1 MSHIQMPEDLYIPVV
16 PHDPSLGDPSK
27 DWMAIVSLV
36 LGIIGLCIGFFL
48 VWCGLPLSIASI
60 ILGVLGLK
68 STQRVLAIIGIA
80 LGGLI
85 LLWSLIA
92 LLCLG
97 GAVGMGMLEGI
108 INY

>member
-16 PHDPSLGDPSK
+16 PHDPSLGDPGK

-36 LGIIGLCIGFFL
+36 SSIIGLCVGFFFFF
-48 VWCGLPLSIASI
+48 CGLPLSIVSI

-85 LLWSLIA
+85 LLWSLIS

-97 GAVGMGMLEGI
+97 GAVGLGMLEGVTT
-108 INY
+108 Y

>member
-1 MSHIQMPEDLYIPVV
+1 MSEIHTPDEVYIPVV

-36 LGIIGLCIGFFL
+36 SGIIGLCIGFFL

-68 STQRVLAIIGIA
+68 STQRVLAIIGIS

-97 GAVGMGMLEGI
+97 GAIGMGMLEGI

>member
-1 MSHIQMPEDLYIPVV
+1 MPHIQMPEDLYIPVV

-36 LGIIGLCIGFFL
+36 TGIIGLCVGIFF
-48 VWCGLPLSIASI
+48 VFCGLPLSIASI

-68 STQRVLAIIGIA
+68 STQRVLAIIGIV

-85 LLWSLIA
+85 LLWSVIA
-92 LLCLG
+92 VLCLG
-97 GAVGMGMLEGI
+97 GAIGMGMLE
-108 INY
+108 NLSR

>member
-1 MSHIQMPEDLYIPVV
+1 MSEIHTPDEVYIPVV
-16 PHDPSLGDPSK
+16 PHDPSLGDPGK

-36 LGIIGLCIGFFL
+36 TGIIGLCVGIFF
-48 VWCGLPLSIASI
+48 VFCGLPLSIASI

-68 STQRVLAIIGIA
+68 STQRVLAIIGIC

-92 LLCLG
+92 LLCFG
-97 GAVGMGMLEGI
+97 GAIGMGMLE
-108 INY
+108 NMSL